1 MTNTPN
7 RLIHATSPYLLQ
19 HAHNPVDWY
28 PWGDEALH
36 KARQEGKLILISIGY
51 AACHWCHVME
61 RESFTDHEVASL
73 LAADYVCIKVDRE
86 ERPDLDAHFMEI
98 LTTMTGSGGWPL
110 HVIATPELLPLH
122 GGTYFPPEPGWGRP
136 SFKQLITLIA
146 TQWRERRQALLKDAR
161 ELRDWLQSRLPGLPK
176 PGGGGWNLRPGTDP
190 ALAAMLFWTERLDP
204 EWGGFGEQPKFPQPT
219 ILSHFLR
226 QGARGADQA
235 LIQPVLDTLDRMAAG
250 GIRDQLG
257 GAFHRYATDRAWQV
271 PHFEIM
277 LYDNALLA
285 RIYLEAWQLTGQVRH
300 ARVARAILDDLLNR
314 FRLPDGTFISSLD
327 ADSAGEEGLYYT
339 WTQDEVIALL
349 GKARG
354 TAFIE
359 RFLPD
364 TPEAVVDGRVVVNF
378 LGEPHA
384 LWESLDGRA
393 GELAALARERAMR
406 PEPARDD
413 KVLVSWNALM
423 VSALAKVGAAL
434 EVPAYLEAARLA
446 LGVMLNREPLH
457 HSWRGDRVASGVFLD
472 DYAFLIQALLDGYE
486 AWFDPLLLRRA
497 ETLAME
503 MLRRFQ
509 PVSGAPL
516 QLTPIDMASGIPSRV
531 EWHDGVI
538 PSGLSVAMNVLHRLA
553 ARDPGGELARE
564 TRCIWTGL
572 EGCWRQGA
580 PMVTE
585 MLWSLEFSGQALC
598 EVVISGQGEQE
609 LALLREIRRRLMPGL
624 VLSRQVG
631 EGEGERG
638 VLSVRVCRN
647 GACHPSVA
655 TVEGLRGLLEG

>member
-1 MTNTPN
+1 MTSTPN

-19 HAHNPVDWY
+19 HAHNPVDWF
-28 PWGDEALH
+28 PWGEEALH
-36 KARQEGKLILISIGY
+36 KARDEGKLILISIGY

-61 RESFTDHEVASL
+61 RESFTDDEVAAL

-110 HVIATPELLPLH
+110 HVITTPELLPLH

-146 TQWRERRQALLKDAR
+146 TQWQERRPALLKDAH
-161 ELRDWLQSRLPGLPK
+161 ELRDWLQARMPGLPK
-176 PGGGGWNLRPGTDP
+176 PGGGGLDHRLGTDP
-190 ALAAMLFWTERLDP
+190 ALVAMRFWSERLDA

-226 QGARGADQA
+226 QGAHGADPA
-235 LIQPVLDTLDRMAAG
+235 MIQPVLDTLDRMAAG

-285 RIYLEAWQLTGQVRH
+285 RVYLEAWQLTGQMRH
-300 ARVARAILDDLLNR
+300 ARVARGILDDLLNR
-314 FRLPDGTFISSLD
+314 FRLPDGAFISSLD

-339 WTQDEVIALL
+339 WTPEEVVAVL
-349 GKARG
+349 GEERG
-354 TAFIE
+354 GAFIE

-364 TPEAVVDGRVVVNF
+364 TPEALVDGRVVVNF
-378 LGEPHA
+378 LGASHT
-384 LWESLDGRA
+384 LWESLDGQA

-413 KVLVSWNALM
+413 KVLVSWNALTI
-423 VSALAKVGAAL
+423 SALAKVGAAL
-434 EVPAYLEAARLA
+434 EVPGYLEAARLA
-446 LGVMLNREPLH
+446 LDAINRDPLV
-457 HSWRGDRVASGVFLD
+457 HSRRGERVGEGVFLD
-472 DYAFLIQALLDGYE
+472 DYACLIQALLDGHE
-486 AWFDPLLLRRA
+486 AWFDPALLQRA
-497 ETLAME
+497 ETLARE
-503 MLRRFQ
+503 MLQRFQ
-509 PVSGAPL
+509 PASGAPL
-516 QLTPIDMASGIPSRV
+516 QLTPIDARSGIPPRV

-553 ARDPGGELARE
+553 ARNPEGELASE
-564 TRCIWTGL
+564 TRRIWAGL
-572 EGCWRQGA
+572 AGCWRQGA

-585 MLWSLEFSGQALC
+585 MLWSLAFIGQGSC
-598 EVVISGQGEQE
+598 EVVISGQGDQE
-609 LALLREIRRRLMPGL
+609 LALSREIRRRLLPGL
-624 VLSRQVG
+624 VLRRETG
-631 EGEGERG
+631 EG
-638 VLSVRVCRN
+638 VLSVRVCQK
-647 GACHPSVA
+647 GTCHQPVA
-655 TVEGLRGLLEG
+655 TVEELRRLLEG